1 MSEEVRFAPWTPATT
16 AVART
21 GPFVPAKPLAVN
33 VSHASRGKTTRHLA
47 IALRVVVVLFDTST
61 MRGRPLVASTWVSVF
76 EVAVRVMARC
86 RATVRQL
93 RDSIATYASRRLQ
106 EQGVLCVNNNAI
118 RTLLR
123 VVYGP

>member
-61 MRGRPLVASTWVSVF
+61 MRGRPLVASTCESVF
-76 EVAVRVMARC
+76 DVAVRVMTRC
-86 RATVRQL
+86 RATARQL
-93 RDSIATYASRRLQ
+93 RDSIAAYASRRLQ